1 MCKMCVCVCARAV
14 ILLLGDMRYFIGAV
28 NYVNH
33 TKPHA
38 EPLEASTPAR
48 IPHPGIFRKYITV

>member
-1 MCKMCVCVCARAV
+1 MCVCGAV

-38 EPLEASTPAR
+38 EPLEAFTPER
-48 IPHPGIFRKYITV
+48 IPHPGIFRKCISLEV